1 MITSDESC
9 LCCDTFLQNCYI
21 FLYFEMLLV
30 CHGDVSKLNAS
41 LPHIYQPSCRHYYQN
56 IRIRLRKCDCGQWR
70 HLNFNNCFQI
80 LLKRQKRICDNDK
93 NTTYREQY
101 INSRSPDIQHK
112 NTSKRVKKMYISKL
126 MRMTCLWNNL
136 HHIRYA

>member
-41 LPHIYQPSCRHYYQN
+41 LPHIYQPMHY
-56 IRIRLRKCDCGQWR
+56 
-70 HLNFNNCFQI
+70 
-80 LLKRQKRICDNDK
+80 
-93 NTTYREQY
+93 
-101 INSRSPDIQHK
+101 
-112 NTSKRVKKMYISKL
+112 
-126 MRMTCLWNNL
+126 
-136 HHIRYA
+136 IRYQHFFDHHWIDTSGVIIVSDGHNRPVVRVL